1 MKRLLCCISLAAL
14 MLNFAGCKE
23 DEPSRIPTAPTSFGI
38 EDGAVVEKTDVKL
51 SASGSTTEMDDI
63 SISYEYYIG
72 TSSEDLSATDVNVVL
87 MPYTQYFWKAMA
99 VNEYGE
105 SSESDV
111 RTFYCVPPLDI
122 ETDNG
127 DGEMAAVLRF
137 KGLKNIKSGV
147 VTATPNHEGY
157 EMDPISIPEGQDSC
171 YVKLKYYTAETSNA
185 WVQNFDDEHGVLYE
199 PVIYDF
205 DVKLDVAVG
214 DKTFSLNNTAKEI
227 ILDKQSC
234 VRDHEF
240 NVYRLVK
247 IGSQTWLADDYRA
260 LSYYKN
266 GKWVSL
272 KEDEDYKI
280 ETSKSG
286 ASSVLYCMSNNLYVD
301 DKALFIP
308 QGFHISTDED
318 WVALEKC
325 LGAEVQEPYYTSV
338 APMFYMQSEALWPEE
353 PDYFFSYVKDYAYG
367 NEVCLKSKLCSKYD
381 WNDGEHNGYSS
392 LLNIRPWG
400 TGHSDKDNDK
410 YDSRGDG
417 ACILSLINGRQLAY
431 RVFSCR
437 VEGIFRLDYN
447 FLSYHVIRLVK
458 D

>member
-1 MKRLLCCISLAAL
+1 

-51 SASGSTTEMDDI
+51 SASGSTTEMDDV

-205 DVKLDVAVG
+205 DVKLDVTVG
-214 DKTFSLNNTAKEI
+214 DKTFSLNNSSKEI

-272 KEDEDYKI
+272 KEDKDYKI
-280 ETSKSG
+280 VSMESG
-286 ASSVLYCMSNNLYVD
+286 ASSVLYCDLIEEESFVP
-301 DKALFIP
+301 K
-308 QGFHISTDED
+308 GFHISTDED
-318 WVALEKC
+318 WIVLEEYLSAKEAKLSDTGWGLFYYLRPDLDIPNNPERTEYVINC
-325 LGAEVQEPYYTSV
+325 FMKDVYGVEV
-338 APMFYMQSEALWPEE
+338 
-353 PDYFFSYVKDYAYG
+353 G
-367 NEVCLKSKLCSKYD
+367 LKRMLCSKYD
-381 WNDGEHNGYSS
+381 WIDGNHDGYSS
-392 LLNIRPWG
+392 MLNIRPWG
-400 TGHSDKDNDK
+400 MPALTT
-410 YDSRGDG
+410 RGYG
-417 ACILSLINGRQLAY
+417 ASIWSGKGNKFMY
-431 RVFSCR
+431 RVFTTYTDGMFR
-437 VEGIFRLDYN
+437 VADYN
-447 FLSYHVIRLVK
+447 CLESVIRLVK
-458 D
+458 DKE